1 MVPGVAAVISG
12 LVIFDRA
19 YGTFSAMLWY
29 FGKTAIDLLY
39 GMEMVNGYEQRF
51 SLRKARLR

>member
-19 YGTFSAMLWY
+19 YGTLSAMLWY

-39 GMEMVNGYEQRF
+39 GNGIHGLY
-51 SLRKARLR
+51 SLLMSKDLA